1 MTNVADAHMS
11 QRPCCGRRD
20 NILKKEHT
28 IQKGYS
34 CCEEY
39 LRKKSGSFFLQYE
52 LAKKGYYLQCVSA
65 FFDLKNLGLV
75 LVKQQLWMSFMTNSP
90 MNTAFAVGS
99 FGLKCFQTF
108 PTSATITTG

>member
-1 MTNVADAHMS
+1 MLWLIFYIGPFFLQLSCYQKELMLKLVILKQDSVHMTNVADAHMS

-52 LAKKGYYLQCVSA
+52 LAKKG
-65 FFDLKNLGLV
+65 
-75 LVKQQLWMSFMTNSP
+75 
-90 MNTAFAVGS
+90 
-99 FGLKCFQTF
+99 
-108 PTSATITTG
+108 